1 MDIIKTSIKYI
12 LQFAKLYNI
21 SYEEDQIYYSMIKNI
36 QLYCDEN
43 EIVLMERDKIE
54 NFLLFLEI
62 PLLNQNIF
70 DICHPDEEKNENVD
84 YSEYTLNKLSDSQ
97 LLKYLMYILSTIT
110 FAQNDNL
117 VCLKYNIIIWNTGFH
132 KLARICRGKII
143 DMNTLEIIS
152 YPFDKFFN
160 INEVSDTKEDII
172 KQRLDNNRYLYVL
185 DKKDGSTIIVS
196 KYKGKPIIT
205 TNGSFN
211 NEQTEWAK
219 ELFTKKY
226 TTFLRN
232 MQEGYTYIFE
242 LIHPENKIIVDYG
255 NEKALYLLSIRD
267 LSTQKLLSIE
277 EIHQVAD
284 KFNFPYP
291 EVFSFNNLD
300 HIIHLARTLRNA
312 NREGWVLRIGASDGN
327 EYMVKI
333 KLEEYFAMHAAF
345 DKITVSFVYRH
356 LMDEDLDDFISI
368 ANEIQKQTVN
378 EKLSTIFEIRNKI
391 KTTAIILANEYLA
404 KHNLTLKNYSE
415 NRDKMILFVNDLLSS
430 DSKFKSLALQY
441 IKSPN
446 NFDKKI
452 NRIKISHMKEYC
464 KLLGYSYNS

>member
-1 MDIIKTSIKYI
+1 MHKHI
-12 LQFAKLYNI
+12 LCKHLLY
-21 SYEEDQIYYSMIKNI
+21 
-36 QLYCDEN
+36 L
-43 EIVLMERDKIE
+43 
-54 NFLLFLEI
+54 
-62 PLLNQNIF
+62 
-70 DICHPDEEKNENVD
+70 
-84 YSEYTLNKLSDSQ
+84 
-97 LLKYLMYILSTIT
+97 
-110 FAQNDNL
+110 
-117 VCLKYNIIIWNTGFH
+117 
-132 KLARICRGKII
+132 
-143 DMNTLEIIS
+143 
-152 YPFDKFFN
+152 
-160 INEVSDTKEDII
+160 
-172 KQRLDNNRYLYVL
+172 
-185 DKKDGSTIIVS
+185 
-196 KYKGKPIIT
+196 
-205 TNGSFN
+205 
-211 NEQTEWAK
+211 
-219 ELFTKKY
+219 
-226 TTFLRN
+226 
-232 MQEGYTYIFE
+232 IFE